1 LNKTD
6 TLETL
11 VKEILDSF
19 KFTKSK
25 ERKQKWNKGKKNEW
39 YNKFL

>member
-1 LNKTD
+1 MRKIKIFPNMNSNILNKTD

-25 ERKQKWNKGKKNEW
+25 ERKQK
-39 YNKFL
+39 